1 MLTVRYFLQ
10 YEPPHD
16 KTNKMTVR
24 PAKTQISLGI
34 RTMAKKETVNSIH
47 EQRNKNNIVFVSKTR
62 DIDCKFL
69 NNLWDVW
76 FSVLNCIK
84 IHVWENT
91 QNNWAATWQNQQS
104 KCTPSEDS
112 DQPGH
117 PPSLIRVFAVR
128 SMGSLGP
135 KFSSCGQRRLWTDC
149 ALSGSVGS

>member
-84 IHVWENT
+84 IHV
-91 QNNWAATWQNQQS
+91 
-104 KCTPSEDS
+104 
-112 DQPGH
+112 
-117 PPSLIRVFAVR
+117 
-128 SMGSLGP
+128 
-135 KFSSCGQRRLWTDC
+135 
-149 ALSGSVGS
+149 